1 MYYIYGKGILM
12 IKLNKMTDYA
22 VVCLGMLARN
32 PGCSMSATELSKK
45 TGLTLFTV
53 QKLLKLL
60 VMKSKL
66 IVAQRGTH
74 GGYFLNKSSSD
85 ISVAEIIEALDGPI
99 AITACVDTS
108 ESSCDASN
116 ICFLGGKWNKVNE
129 IIRKNLNDISL
140 YDLLNPAD
148 TFPIKKKQEITL
160 ENIII
165 N

>member
-1 MYYIYGKGILM
+1 MYGEGILM

-22 VVCLGMLARN
+22 VVCLGTLARK
-32 PGCSMSATELSKK
+32 PGHSMSANELSKE

-60 VMKSKL
+60 MTKSEL
-66 IVAQRGTH
+66 IIAQRGSR
-74 GGYFLNKSSSD
+74 GGYILNKSSSD

-99 AITACVDTS
+99 ALTACVD
-108 ESSCDASN
+108 SSDSICDASN

-129 IIRKNLNDISL
+129 VIRKAFNDISL
-140 YDLLNPAD
+140 DDLLYPAD
-148 TFPIKKKQEITL
+148 TFPIKQKKEMIL
-160 ENIII
+160 EKIII